1 MKITTSLL
9 LFVGTVA
16 WFAVDNSLATTVPAG
31 TSLVVKTLD
40 VISSSETPGKKFPT
54 VLLHDVAVKGRV
66 VLPAG
71 TKVTA
76 KIETSRRMTTGRGER
91 LTVNLTDV
99 TVGGHAIPLRT
110 TGAVNVENYTSSR
123 GVSISPGY
131 YHVAKGKKLHFRLG
145 EPLKLS

>member
-9 LFVGTVA
+9 LFVGTFA
-16 WFAVDNSLATTVPAG
+16 WFAVDNALATTVPAG

-76 KIETSRRMTTGRGER
+76 KIVTSKRMSSSAER

-99 TVGGHAIPLRT
+99 MVGGHAIPLRT
-110 TGAVNVENYTSSR
+110 TGAVKVENYTSSR

-145 EPLKLS
+145 EPLKL

>member
-16 WFAVDNSLATTVPAG
+16 WFAVDNALATTVPAG

-76 KIETSRRMTTGRGER
+76 KIVTSKRMSSSAER

-99 TVGGHAIPLRT
+99 MVGGHAIPLRT

>member
-16 WFAVDNSLATTVPAG
+16 WFAVDNALATTVPAG

-76 KIETSRRMTTGRGER
+76 KIVTSKRMSSSAER

-99 TVGGHAIPLRT
+99 MVGGHAIPLRT
-110 TGAVNVENYTSSR
+110 TGAVKVENYTSSR

-145 EPLKLS
+145 EPLKL

>member
-9 LFVGTVA
+9 LFVGTFA
-16 WFAVDNSLATTVPAG
+16 WFAVDNALATTVPAG

-40 VISSSETPGKKFPT
+40 VISSSEAPGKKFPT

-76 KIETSRRMTTGRGER
+76 KIVTSKRMSSSAER

-99 TVGGHAIPLRT
+99 MVGGHAIPLRT

-145 EPLKLS
+145 EPLKL

>member
-16 WFAVDNSLATTVPAG
+16 WFAVDNALATTVPAG

-40 VISSSETPGKKFPT
+40 VISSSEAPGKKFPT

-76 KIETSRRMTTGRGER
+76 KIVTSKRMSSSAER

-99 TVGGHAIPLRT
+99 MVGGHAIPLRT
-110 TGAVNVENYTSSR
+110 TGAVKVENYTSSR

>member
-9 LFVGTVA
+9 LFVGTFA
-16 WFAVDNSLATTVPAG
+16 WFAVDNALATTVPAG

-40 VISSSETPGKKFPT
+40 VISSSEAPGKKFPT

-76 KIETSRRMTTGRGER
+76 KIETSKRMSSSAER

-99 TVGGHAIPLRT
+99 IVGGHAIPLRT
-110 TGAVNVENYTSSR
+110 TGAVKVENYTSSR

-131 YHVAKGKKLHFRLG
+131 YHVAKGEKLHFRLG
-145 EPLKLS
+145 EPLELR

>member
-1 MKITTSLL
+1 MKITTPLL
-9 LFVGTVA
+9 LFVGPFA
-16 WFAVDNSLATTVPAG
+16 WFAVDNALATTVPAG

-40 VISSSETPGKKFPT
+40 TISSSETRGKKFPT

-76 KIETSRRMTTGRGER
+76 KIVTSKRMSSSAER

-99 TVGGHAIPLRT
+99 MVGGHAIPLRT
-110 TGAVNVENYTSSR
+110 TGAV
-123 GVSISPGY
+123 
-131 YHVAKGKKLHFRLG
+131 K
-145 EPLKLS
+145 